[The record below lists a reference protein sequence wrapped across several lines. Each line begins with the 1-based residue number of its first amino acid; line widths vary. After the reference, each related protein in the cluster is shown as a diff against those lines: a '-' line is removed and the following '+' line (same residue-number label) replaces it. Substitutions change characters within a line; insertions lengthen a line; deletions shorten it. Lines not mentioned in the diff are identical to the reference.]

1 MVARA
6 VRGTTPDKALNVND
20 LLDGH
25 VSLDIECL
33 DRLYLNAYIPNL
45 QVGGQV
51 VRFMKDHLKLP
62 VPSPAVFE
70 RIGSTFRQA
79 VTDFADENGI
89 PLIRPKK
96 GERQIDLV
104 RPLAAKASPGVVAIL
119 VTQEFQWVFTG
130 HKRPTDNPGAV
141 NYGFDKA
148 ERRVT
153 CFYFYVLDEDF
164 GLGFVKICS
173 YFPYP
178 GKVWV
183 NGHEWAKRQAAK
195 AGLGF
200 TELAN
205 GFAACDDPASL
216 QAICD
221 RLGPAEIQAFF
232 DRWMDAVPT
241 PLPRPGDDGGYWWEL
256 SMRQVEVSRTIV
268 FDAPRRAR
276 GFFEALVADNVGI
289 GRPDEVK
296 LIFGRQ
302 IYKNTKGEFSTRV
315 VTRGAD
321 VTVNVSYRESRI
333 KQYLKEGRALRI
345 ETVVNEPND
354 LGCQRRLRNLDDLQG
369 RARAANRR
377 LLEVQRV
384 GQSCAISTPL
394 LERVSLPTLEEGQ
407 RAPALRFGD
416 PRVMALAGALC
427 ALVHVVVG
435 FTNRSLCA
443 RVSPPLDG
451 LYTSAQMTYD
461 LRRLRLKGL
470 IRRVPRS
477 NRYVLTPDGLRWALF
492 YTKVQDRLLGPLLDA
507 DKPPASD
514 ELRQALRT
522 IDTSFDRYVDAARI
536 RPAA

>member
-1 MVARA
+1 MASV
-6 VRGTTPDKALNVND
+6 TNVND
-20 LLDGH
+20 LLHGH
-25 VSLDIECL
+25 VALDLESLD
-33 DRLYLNAYIPNL
+33 RVYLNAYVPNL

-51 VRFMKDHLKLP
+51 VRFMKDHLGKP
-62 VPSPAVFE
+62 VPSPAVYE
-70 RIGSTFRQA
+70 KIGNRFRQA
-79 VTDFADENGI
+79 VSEFAEVNGI
-89 PLIRPKK
+89 PVLRFKK
-96 GERQIDLV
+96 GDRQLDLV
-104 RPLAAKASPGVVAIL
+104 RPHAAKATGPGVVAIGIA
-119 VTQEFQWVFTG
+119 QEFQWVFTG
-130 HKRPTDNPGAV
+130 HKRPTDTPGAV
-141 NYGFDKA
+141 NYGFEKA

-153 CFYFYVLDEDF
+153 CYYFYVLDEDF
-164 GLGFVKICS
+164 GLGFVKIAS

-178 GKVWV
+178 AKVWV
-183 NGHEWAKRQAAK
+183 NGHEWAKHQAAK

-205 GFAACDDPASL
+205 GFAACDDPAAL

-221 RLGPAEIQAFF
+221 RLGPADIQAFF
-232 DRWMDAVPT
+232 DRWCDVVPT
-241 PLPRPGDDGGYWWEL
+241 PLGDADRAGGYWWEL
-256 SMRQVEVSRTIV
+256 SMRQVEVARTIV

-276 GFFEALVADNVGI
+276 SFFEALVADNLDL

-315 VTRGAD
+315 VTRGTE

-369 RARAANRR
+369 RARLANRR

-384 GQSCAISTPL
+384 GQSCAISTTL
-394 LERVSLPTLEEGQ
+394 LERVSLPTIEEGQ

-461 LRRLRLKGL
+461 LRRLRLKDL
-470 IRRVPRS
+470 IRRIPRS
-477 NRYVLTPDGLRWALF
+477 NRYVLTPEGLRWALF
-492 YTKVQDRLLGPLLDA
+492 YTKVHDRLLGPLLDA
-507 DKPPASD
+507 DQPHAPV

-522 IDTSFDRYVDAARI
+522 IDKVVDGYIDQARI
-536 RPAA
+536 KPAA